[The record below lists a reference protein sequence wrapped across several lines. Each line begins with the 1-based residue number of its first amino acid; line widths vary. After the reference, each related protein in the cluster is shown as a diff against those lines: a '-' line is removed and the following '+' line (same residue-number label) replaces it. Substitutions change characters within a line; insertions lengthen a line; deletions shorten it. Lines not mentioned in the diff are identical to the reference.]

1 MTSKPTA
8 GNEPSLYPS
17 IHELSNDGPI
27 RAIGVM
33 VLLVTVVAF
42 GAWAFLAPIDGA
54 AMAPGYVIVKSHK
67 KTVQHL
73 EGGIVSQ
80 LLVKDGD
87 VVKEG
92 DVLLVLDGTENKA
105 LLEVARGQYIAL
117 AAEVARLEAERDG
130 KQSVSFPETLN
141 DLDDTRVNEAKR
153 GELQVFA
160 ARKQAHEGEMSVL
173 TQRVGQLQSKIEGLK
188 GQRNSKQQL
197 VNSYGEEAVDLREL
211 LSQGFADK
219 QRLREIERSHAL
231 NTGELSALASEIAA
245 SEIQIGE
252 TKLQILQLE
261 KKFQEEVASKLSEA
275 QSKLY
280 DVSQRMLA
288 SKDKVSRIE
297 IKAPSDGRV
306 MGLSMYTVGG
316 VVMAGRPILEIV
328 PQQEE
333 LVVDAQVSPLDIDR
347 VQVGLVAE
355 VRFSAF
361 KQAVTPYIE
370 GKVITLSA
378 DRMVEEKTG
387 TPYYQAQ
394 VELTEASLNKMRHL
408 QLVPGMP
415 VEVLIKTGERTLF
428 QYLTKPISNAF
439 ARAFI
444 ED

>member
-1 MTSKPTA
+1 MTSKPTPSSEA
-8 GNEPSLYPS
+8 SLYPS
-17 IHELSNDGPI
+17 IQELSNDGPI
-27 RAIGVM
+27 RTIGVL
-33 VLLVTVVAF
+33 VLLTTVVAF
-42 GAWAFLAPIDGA
+42 GVWAFLAPIDGA

-105 LLEVARGQYIAL
+105 LLEVARGQFIAL

-130 KQSVSFPETLN
+130 KQSVSFPDSLN
-141 DLDDTRVNEAKR
+141 DLDDARVNEAKR

-219 QRLREIERSHAL
+219 QRLREVERSHAL
-231 NTGELSALASEIAA
+231 NTGELSALASDIAA

-261 KKFQEEVASKLSEA
+261 KKFQEEVASKLSES

-347 VQVGLVAE
+347 VQVGLLAE